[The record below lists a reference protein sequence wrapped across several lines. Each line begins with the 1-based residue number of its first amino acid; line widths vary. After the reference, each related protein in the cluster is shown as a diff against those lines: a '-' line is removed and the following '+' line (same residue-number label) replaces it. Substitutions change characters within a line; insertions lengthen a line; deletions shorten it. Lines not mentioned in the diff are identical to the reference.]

1 MIRTR
6 LEFYAAQNELCPVT
20 PPKHTLKQFA
30 SCFEFRG
37 MFVSACLFFVTQT
50 QSIMIK
56 LTINEGTPK
65 TFLTRTASF

>member
-1 MIRTR
+1 MIRTSS
-6 LEFYAAQNELCPVT
+6 EFYAAQKELCPVT
-20 PPKHTLKQFA
+20 PLKHTLKQFA

-37 MFVSACLFFVTQT
+37 MFVTFFFVTQT

-56 LTINEGTPK
+56 LAINEGTPK